1 MGEDAMRRL
10 IARGSRL
17 AMLVLVAASLVAPS
31 ARAQDYPNRPV
42 RVIVPFVPGGTS
54 DIIGRFLSPGMT
66 EDLGQQIVIDN
77 RAGAGG
83 TIGADLVAK
92 AAPDGYTVLLFHVG
106 ITYGPALYKALP
118 YDVVGDFAP
127 ISLIGGTPSLL
138 IVKASMPVHTVDEFL
153 AHARAKPGAIN
164 YGSAGI
170 GSSSHLGVALFES
183 LTKIKLTQVPYKGSG
198 AAVAAMIAGE
208 VDCMVE
214 TIGSLVAGIKGGQLR
229 AIAVSSEQRA
239 AALPEL
245 PTMREAGVPDFL
257 YTTWFALWAPA
268 KTPRDI
274 VDRLNR
280 AVRVAL
286 ARADTRALFA
296 TAGIDPET
304 STPEQLDMKVR
315 SELARWA
322 KIIPEAGIEPQ

>member
-1 MGEDAMRRL
+1 MARL
-10 IARGSRL
+10 IARRSGL
-17 AMLVLVAASLVAPS
+17 AALGLAAALSGWSGAQ
-31 ARAQDYPNRPV
+31 AQDYPTRAV

-54 DIIGRFLSPGMT
+54 DIVGRIVGPRMS

-83 TIGADLVAK
+83 TIGADLAAK
-92 AAPDGYTVLLFHVG
+92 AAPDGYTLLLFHVG
-106 ITYGPALYKALP
+106 ITYGPALYKSLP
-118 YDVVGDFAP
+118 YDVAGDFAP
-127 ISLIGGTPSLL
+127 ISLIGATPSLL
-138 IVKASMPVHTVDEFL
+138 VVNAGVPVHTVGEFL
-153 AHARAKPGAIN
+153 ALAKAKPGAIN

-183 LTKIKLTQVPYKGSG
+183 LTRIRLTQVPYKGSG
-198 AAVAAMIAGE
+198 AAVAAMMAGE

-214 TIGSLVAGIKGGQLR
+214 TIGSQLGGIKGGQLR
-229 AIAVSSEQRA
+229 ALAVSSEQRA
-239 AALPEL
+239 PALPEL

-268 KTPRDI
+268 KTPRAI
-274 VDRLNR
+274 LARLNR
-280 AVRVAL
+280 AVRAAVA
-286 ARADTRALFA
+286 RSDTRAQLA
-296 TAGIDPET
+296 TAGIEPET
-304 STPEQLDMKVR
+304 STPEQLDTRVR